1 VLPRALLFFSEWG
14 GNLGVS
20 NDWRIGEYISFAT
33 QFTLLFGLSFEL
45 PVVVM
50 VFVKLGLLSYEMMS
64 RTRSY
69 AIHAIFVTAA
79 VITPTPD
86 AFTLMLMA
94 LPMLF
99 LYEICIWLAWLD
111 RRKNRIA
118 EEQEAR
124 EREEHL
130 AAEAP
135 ASEHQEIPG
144 PKESHHAESG
154 DDGWTDEY
162 DQKDFH
168 DFPDHPENPPDDAS
182 PPDKP

>member
-1 VLPRALLFFSEWG
+1 
-14 GNLGVS
+14 
-20 NDWRIGEYISFAT
+20 
-33 QFTLLFGLSFEL
+33 
-45 PVVVM
+45 VVVM

-69 AIHAIFVTAA
+69 AILAIFVAAA

-86 AFTLMLMA
+86 AATLLLMA
-94 LPMLF
+94 LPMLL

-124 EREEHL
+124 EREERL
-130 AAEAP
+130 IAAGSADDAEYP
-135 ASEHQEIPG
+135 VSGYPD
-144 PKESHHAESG
+144 SHSDPHERG
-154 DDGWTDEY
+154 DDGWTVDY
-162 DQKDFH
+162 DRHEFD
-168 DFPDHPENPPDDAS
+168 DLPEKPPQDDI